1 MPSGVC
7 PILPASSLTKPLRIA
22 CAASKLGIPHP
33 KNRFD
38 QGVQVVWADTSTSP
52 LRLGLS
58 AGRPPV
64 LRGLMRLLRETKG
77 GAVRGAVEREQG

>member
-1 MPSGVC
+1 MP
-7 PILPASSLTKPLRIA
+7 
-22 CAASKLGIPHP
+22 ASKLGIPHP
-33 KNRFD
+33 ENRFD

-64 LRGLMRLLRETKG
+64 LRGLLRLLRETKG
-77 GAVRGAVEREQG
+77 RAARGAVGREQG